1 MPVLR
6 TELICRAP
14 DPRFAVASDGLR
26 TLHRFRQPICDQ
38 IGAIGVKF
46 GSQPQKI
53 PLIEAAAL
61 PNDTKDRSFMPTQLD
76 PADRAKFAAAER
88 ALAFVEDGMRL
99 GLGTG
104 STAAWFVRLLGER
117 IKNDGLDV
125 TCVPTSSRTRDLARS
140 VGIPI
145 TTLDEIGW
153 LDLTVDGADEFD
165 PNLNLIKGGGGALL
179 QEKIVA
185 TASDQMM
192 VISDD
197 TKQVAH
203 LGAFPLPVEVVKFGW
218 ETTKAIIEDT
228 LSETEVAGQK
238 VTIRLSQKKPYI
250 TDEGHYILDL
260 HLHKIGSPKVLGL
273 LLNQIPGVVE
283 HGLFIDVADA
293 VCIGYASGEARVL
306 QPDLDM
312 AEA

>member
-1 MPVLR
+1 
-6 TELICRAP
+6 
-14 DPRFAVASDGLR
+14 
-26 TLHRFRQPICDQ
+26 
-38 IGAIGVKF
+38 
-46 GSQPQKI
+46 
-53 PLIEAAAL
+53 
-61 PNDTKDRSFMPTQLD
+61 MPTQLD
-76 PADRAKFAAAER
+76 PADRAKFAAAR
-88 ALAFVEDGMRL
+88 KALEFVENGMRL

-104 STAAWFVRLLGER
+104 STAAWFVRVLGEK
-117 IKNDGLDV
+117 IKEDGLEV
-125 TCVPTSSRTRDLARS
+125 TCVPTSSRTRDLAS
-140 VGIPI
+140 HLGIPL

-165 PNLNLIKGGGGALL
+165 PDLNLIKGGGGALL

-185 TASDQMM
+185 TASDQML

-197 TKQVAH
+197 TKQVQN

-228 LSETEVAGQK
+228 LSETEVVGRN
-238 VTIRLSQKKPYI
+238 VTMRLSQKEPYI

-260 HLHKIGSPKVLGL
+260 HLHKIASPKVLGL

-293 VCIGYASGEARVL
+293 VCIGYASGEASLL
-306 QPDLDM
+306 QPETAN
-312 AEA
+312 AEASA

>member
-1 MPVLR
+1 
-6 TELICRAP
+6 
-14 DPRFAVASDGLR
+14 
-26 TLHRFRQPICDQ
+26 
-38 IGAIGVKF
+38 
-46 GSQPQKI
+46 
-53 PLIEAAAL
+53 
-61 PNDTKDRSFMPTQLD
+61 MPTKLD

-88 ALAFVEDGMRL
+88 ALQFVENGMRL

-104 STAAWFVRLLGER
+104 STAVWFVRLLAER
-117 IKNDGLDV
+117 IKESGLDV
-125 TCVPTSSRTRDLARS
+125 MCVPTSSRTRDLAES
-140 VGIPI
+140 LGVPL

-165 PNLNLIKGGGGALL
+165 PDLNLIKGGGGALL

-185 TASDQMM
+185 TASDQML

-197 TKQVAH
+197 SKQVQT

-228 LSETEVAGQK
+228 LSESEVAGQN
-238 VTIRLSQKKPYI
+238 VSLRLSHKEPYI

-260 HLHKIGSPKVLGL
+260 HLHKIASPKVLGL

-283 HGLFIDVADA
+283 HGLFIDIADA
-293 VCIGYASGEARVL
+293 VSIGYASGEARV
-306 QPDLDM
+306 QRPASETAD
-312 AEA
+312 A